1 MGTTVDSLD
10 IQLKMQS
17 QDASDAIEVLI
28 GNLGTLNN
36 SLTKINGSSLSGV
49 ANGVDKLSRSMQG
62 LKGVGAVDYNRLA
75 RGIEKISNLDSKQI
89 ANAATALKG
98 LGKGL
103 SSLNTASVSGTAKQ
117 VEELAKSVS
126 RFGYTSSKKAIDNIP
141 HLANA
146 MKDLMTTLSKA
157 PRVSQNLI
165 DMTNAL
171 AKLARTGASSG
182 KAATSLSRSLNTY
195 TKATGKASLGT
206 KGLASA
212 FAKMYASYLLIF
224 RGISKL
230 GEAIELSS
238 SLTEVQ
244 NVVDATFGNYSDKIE
259 KLADVSISDYGMSE
273 LTAKTIASRFQAMG
287 TAAGFTQGQMADMSV
302 ELTKLTADMSSFYNV
317 AQEDVARSLWSVFT
331 GETEPMRKYGLDL
344 TYATLQEW
352 ALKQGMDANIY
363 TMSQMEKVMLRYQ
376 YVMANTE
383 VVQGDFVRTMDTWA
397 NQVRILQEQ
406 IKAFGTVIGT
416 GFISAFK
423 PFLQTLNNVMAKV
436 IDFTENVL
444 NALGNIFGWKF
455 EISGGGITDDLADSM
470 GDTAIDTGDA
480 AGSAGDL
487 SDNLGDAAKN
497 AKKLYSTVLGI
508 DELNIN
514 NPNTGSSGSG
524 SGSSGGSGGSGSGG
538 AGTGTGSGLT
548 TTISRNDAILKAY
561 ESSIDSLYELGE
573 YIGDTLTKTLNSINW
588 DKVYQGAR
596 NFGKGLADFLNGLI
610 SPELFGAVG
619 RTIAGAL
626 NTAIYAALSF
636 GETFDFYDFGVSIA
650 TGINEFFRTFDF
662 GALAQTLNVW
672 VNGIEESI
680 IAALS
685 HINWGNIFKSIY
697 DFISNLEFDT
707 AILVGWY
714 ALPKL
719 FKSITSNKFVKG
731 FTTLSKA
738 LAGNQTALLA
748 LSKSYPKLSKA
759 VNVARKAFQN
769 FQFGVI
775 NGNIMTGLN
784 EGILTV
790 RNSLTKMQKGVIGVI
805 SVFAEFS
812 FVKDAFYD
820 IAYGSDNLVISL
832 GKIAVGAGAAAAALK
847 LIGLSNP
854 LTAIITGATALISAF
869 VGINSAMTDI
879 AENSMFETLKT
890 TGTVT
895 LEELGEVAKDSFE
908 KITFGVDSSIEKLNQ
923 IETTKESIDNTVV
936 SIGSMRAAIDNG
948 AYTASEKVPE
958 IIDQFQSL
966 LDQSK
971 NIFNEEYN
979 TIVGNV
985 VGAWA
990 DILEAQGQTVPEVV
1004 AQLAS
1009 LRDQGTSA
1017 YSDLE
1022 SSING
1027 LIEQYQNGTLSAE
1040 DFYEKSMPLF
1050 EQLKSFNDDGA
1061 VDQTTQAIRDLG
1073 GSLDL
1078 SQYITDDSFD
1088 TSAFQN
1094 YMDTVIQTA
1103 TEGKN
1108 NLTTLGEEN
1117 KQALQDYKSQ
1127 LESLGIDTSQF
1138 DWAALYG
1145 ASDEQVSTGIAN
1157 IDAAYQDYANQIQ
1170 NALVQQLP
1178 AVVEQA
1184 TKDYDKLNPFQK
1196 IFTSEEK
1203 YVNDYI
1209 KTWKENTLTPITDS
1223 IQSSFE
1229 QLGIDGQVWAG
1240 EASEKLVDSI
1250 FDSVTTYTS
1259 NSMPVTTET
1268 LKENW
1273 KTILN
1278 DSLSGAAEAVDAESY
1293 GKDTVTGYN
1302 NGVADNVQSSYEKI
1316 REWMDGID
1324 QSIHDS
1330 SMEFGSPSKTAK
1342 NYGKDTVT
1350 GYNNGLIESLPSTKA
1365 VINSYMNGVA
1375 NSFATQASKIGKS
1388 MVSSFSSAWSEIR
1401 EIFLPAIDFFGNTFN
1416 SAYNSVKLAFQPMN
1430 LMFHSEWDDTKAVF
1444 KDVQSFFKSGFTSAY
1459 RAITSAFSGLS
1470 TFFRG
1475 IANDIVDPIES
1486 AINAVIKGMN
1496 WILDEVGSSKNISL
1510 WSAPNFATGSDGL
1523 PQDTLGVVNDQPGST
1538 YKELIV
1544 PPSGKPFIP
1553 EGRNVMLPLEKGTKI
1568 MPAKQTKAFMSG
1580 MPHFAKGIGDFFGSA
1595 WKSYSS
1601 YTGDILDYMN
1611 KPKEL
1616 LQIATD
1622 KYTNVSGWKSS
1633 VGTMA
1638 TYTAKTIVDNAVSYI
1653 SKIMDEMLTV
1663 KYNPSAGVEQ
1673 WRNLAAKALQMTG
1686 QYSASNLNLLLYQMQ
1701 TESGGNPNAINNWDI
1716 NAKNGTPS
1724 KGLMQVI
1731 DPTFK
1736 AYAMK
1741 GYNTNIYD
1749 PLSNMIAAI
1758 RYTVSRYGSLANG
1771 WKGHGYASGIGK
1783 INLSD
1788 LIPAY
1793 EVGGFPEDGLFFANH
1808 NELVGR
1814 FDNGRTVV
1822 ANNINIQSGIKE
1834 GVKEAVAEIL
1844 APYLQQIAQNT
1855 RETADKDFNVDVD
1868 GRSLVSAYDRRKT
1881 RNGYSFTG

>member
-10 IQLKMQS
+10 IQLQMQS
-17 QDASDAIEVLI
+17 QRAITSIDTLI
-28 GNLGTLNN
+28 SRLGRLN
-36 SLTKINGSSLSGV
+36 SSLATVNSRGFATMGSGINKL
-49 ANGVDKLSRSMQG
+49 ANSTSNFSKNTKNADFS
-62 LKGVGAVDYNRLA
+62 RLA
-75 RGIEKISNLDSKQI
+75 RNIKTLNSIDTSQISKLSGALKTLSGGLSSISGVTFNASGLNEITSALRKLGGIKGTSGTENLSKISNNLGQFVRQMNEIGSLTFNVDNLSMLISSISKLGSKSSNNATKNLPTISAQI
-89 ANAATALKG
+89 QNFVRQLNKIG
-98 LGKGL
+98 SL
-103 SSLNTASVSGTAKQ
+103 SFDTKNLSDLITSI
-117 VEELAKSVS
+117 S

-141 HLANA
+141 KIEVA
-146 MKDLMTTLSKA
+146 MKNLITTLSKA

-171 AKLARTGASSG
+171 ANLARTGASSG
-182 KAATSLSRSLNTY
+182 KAATSLSRSLDTY
-195 TKATGKASLGT
+195 TKSTSKASSGT

-212 FAKMYASYLLIF
+212 LGKMYASYWLLF
-224 RGISKL
+224 RAFQKIGQSITLASDL
-230 GEAIELSS
+230 V
-238 SLTEVQ
+238 EVQ
-244 NVVDATFGNYSDKIE
+244 NVVNTVFGDMTAKVEQYADRSIE
-259 KLADVSISDYGMSE
+259 QFGMSE
-273 LTAKTIASRFQAMG
+273 LALKQYASRFQAMG
-287 TAAGFTQGQMADMSV
+287 SAMGIDSGIIGQANSFLNKSTNGYVALSDSMADVS
-302 ELTKLTADMSSFYNV
+302 LTLTQLTADMASFYNV
-317 AQEDVARSLWSVFT
+317 EQSAVAEDLAAIFT
-331 GETEPMRKYGLDL
+331 GETRPLRTYGLDL
-344 TYATLQEW
+344 TQATLAEW
-352 ALKQGMDANIY
+352 AMKQGLDANIRS
-363 TMSQMEKVMLRYQ
+363 MSQAEKTMLRYQ
-376 YVMANTE
+376 YVLANTTAA
-383 VVQGDFVRTMDTWA
+383 QGDFARTANTWA
-397 NQVRILQEQ
+397 NQLRILQEQ
-406 IKAFGTVIGT
+406 LKKWASVIGT
-416 GFISAFK
+416 GFIAAFK
-423 PFLQTLNNVMAKV
+423 PFLQTLNTVMAKV

-455 EISGGGITDDLADSM
+455 EITGGGITDDLADSM

-514 NPNTGSSGSG
+514 NPNTGSAGSG
-524 SGSSGGSGGSGSGG
+524 SGGSGGTGGSGSGG
-538 AGTGTGSGLT
+538 AGAGTGSGLT
-548 TTISRNDAILKAY
+548 TTISRNDAILEAY
-561 ESSIDSLYELGE
+561 ESSIDSLYKLGE
-573 YIGDTLTKTLNSINW
+573 YIGNTLTKTLNSINW
-588 DKVYQGAR
+588 DRVYQGAR

-610 SPELFGAVG
+610 SPDLFGAVG

-672 VNGIEESI
+672 VNGIEEAI

-748 LSKSYPKLSKA
+748 LTQSYPKLSKA

-790 RNSLTKMQKGVIGVI
+790 RNSLTKMQKGVIGAI

-812 FVKDAFYD
+812 LVKDAFYD
-820 IAYGSDNLVISL
+820 LAMGSDNLVISL

-847 LIGLSNP
+847 LMGLSNP
-854 LTAIITGATALISAF
+854 FTAVITGATALLAAIIG
-869 VGINSAMTDI
+869 VNSAMTEQKQI
-879 AENSMFETLKT
+879 AEEQEQMKMYGDTLDNITQKTNELADGIKRRAEEAQKYVETA
-890 TGTVT
+890 GV
-895 LEELGEVAKDSFE
+895 GEMAMASDLADRYFNLAE
-908 KITFGVDSSIEKLNQ
+908 
-923 IETTKESIDNTVV
+923 KESLTNT
-936 SIGSMRAAIDNG
+936 
-948 AYTASEKVPE
+948 EKE
-958 IIDQFQSL
+958 EMQRLAQSL
-966 LDQSK
+966 VEQLPELE
-971 NIFNEEYN
+971 NYYN
-979 TIVGNV
+979 TQTGLLDTNREALQKMIDERLREIQLSAIEDKLKEAYQDQAEALFSLNESAERVNDTQEKMNGLLENQASAWQDVQDLQAYNLLSEQIKNATGNT
-985 VGAWA
+985 
-990 DILEAQGQTVPEVV
+990 E
-1004 AQLAS
+1004 S
-1009 LRDQGTSA
+1009 LKEQQDALWDKLTNNGETEFPSMDALLQK
-1017 YSDLE
+1017 YSD
-1022 SSING
+1022 
-1027 LIEQYQNGTLSAE
+1027 A
-1040 DFYEKSMPLF
+1040 
-1050 EQLKSFNDDGA
+1050 
-1061 VDQTTQAIRDLG
+1061 TT
-1073 GSLDL
+1073 
-1078 SQYITDDSFD
+1078 
-1088 TSAFQN
+1088 
-1094 YMDTVIQTA
+1094 
-1103 TEGKN
+1103 
-1108 NLTTLGEEN
+1108 
-1117 KQALQDYKSQ
+1117 ALQDYEDDYNEVMADFGTNQ
-1127 LESLGIDTSQF
+1127 EAYNTATESITKLSDMLGQGMVS
-1138 DWAALYG
+1138 AA
-1145 ASDEQVSTGIAN
+1145 E
-1157 IDAAYQDYANQIQ
+1157 
-1170 NALVQQLP
+1170 
-1178 AVVEQA
+1178 
-1184 TKDYDKLNPFQK
+1184 
-1196 IFTSEEK
+1196 
-1203 YVNDYI
+1203 
-1209 KTWKENTLTPITDS
+1209 
-1223 IQSSFE
+1223 
-1229 QLGIDGQVWAG
+1229 DGVAG
-1240 EASEKLVDSI
+1240 
-1250 FDSVTTYTS
+1250 F
-1259 NSMPVTTET
+1259 TET
-1268 LKENW
+1268 FNVD
-1273 KTILN
+1273 TTMQ
-1278 DSLSGAAEAVDAESY
+1278 SAAMQQAL
-1293 GKDTVTGYN
+1293 DTYN
-1302 NGVADNVQSSYEKI
+1302 AF
-1316 REWMDGID
+1316 REGLDE
-1324 QSIHDS
+1324 H
-1330 SMEFGSPSKTAK
+1330 SPSKKFAQSGSNSISGYILGVNTSAPIAIAAMQVLAAK
-1342 NYGKDTVT
+1342 
-1350 GYNNGLIESLPSTKA
+1350 I
-1365 VINSYMNGVA
+1365 A
-1375 NSFATQASKIGKS
+1375 NSFGEGLTNSIKKVAQNIPTYFSTAWTGISTIFSVAPQYFST
-1388 MVSSFSSAWSEIR
+1388 VFTSS
-1401 EIFLPAIDFFGNTFN
+1401 
-1416 SAYNSVKLAFQPMN
+1416 YNMIKVAFQSMDA
-1430 LMFHSEWDDTKAVF
+1430 MFHKEWDDTKAVF
-1444 KDVQSFFKSGFTSAY
+1444 KDVTSFFRNGFTSAY

-1470 TFFRG
+1470 SFFRG
-1475 IANDIVDPIES
+1475 VANDIIDPIGD
-1486 AINAVIKGMN
+1486 AINGVIKGMN

-1510 WSAPNFATGSDGL
+1510 WSAPNFATGSNGI

-1568 MPAKQTKAFMSG
+1568 MPAKQTKVFMSG

-1622 KYTNVSGWKSS
+1622 KYTNISGWKSS

-1638 TYTAKTIVDNAVSYI
+1638 AYTAKTIVDNAVSYI

-1822 ANNINIQSGIKE
+1822 ANNTNIQSGIKE

-1855 RETADKDFNVDVD
+1855 RETADKDFAVDVD
-1868 GRSLVSAYDRRKT
+1868 GRSLVSAYDRRKS
-1881 RNGYSFTG
+1881 RNGFSFT

>member
-10 IQLKMQS
+10 IQLQMQS
-17 QDASDAIEVLI
+17 QRAVTSIDTLI
-28 GNLGTLNN
+28 SRLGTLNA
-36 SLTKINGSSLSGV
+36 SLTKINGSGLTGV
-49 ANGVDKLSRSMQG
+49 ANGVNKLSNAMQG
-62 LKGVGAVDYNRLA
+62 LKSVGAVDYNRLA
-75 RGIEKISNLDSKQI
+75 TGIEKIANLDSKQI
-89 ANAATALKG
+89 ASAATALKG

-103 SSLNTASVSGTAKQ
+103 SSLNSASVSGTADQ
-117 VEELAKSVS
+117 VAELAKSIS

-141 HLANA
+141 KLATA
-146 MKDLMTTLSKA
+146 MKDLMTSLSKA

-182 KAATSLSRSLNTY
+182 KAATSLSRSLDTY
-195 TKATGKASLGT
+195 TKSTGKAKSGT

-212 FAKMYASYLLIF
+212 LGKMYASYWLLF
-224 RGISKL
+224 RAFQKIGQSITLASDL
-230 GEAIELSS
+230 V
-238 SLTEVQ
+238 EVQ
-244 NVVDATFGNYSDKIE
+244 NVVNTVFGDMTAKVEQYADRSIE
-259 KLADVSISDYGMSE
+259 QFGMSE
-273 LTAKTIASRFQAMG
+273 LAFKQYASRFQAMG
-287 TAAGFTQGQMADMSV
+287 SAMGIDSGIIGQANKFLNKSTNGYVALSDSMADVS
-302 ELTKLTADMSSFYNV
+302 LTLTQLTADMASFYNV
-317 AQEDVARSLWSVFT
+317 EQSAVAEDLAAIFT
-331 GETEPMRKYGLDL
+331 GETRPLRTYGLDL
-344 TYATLQEW
+344 TQATLSEW
-352 ALKQGMDANIY
+352 AMKQGLDANIQS
-363 TMSQMEKVMLRYQ
+363 MSQAEKTMLRYQ
-376 YVMANTE
+376 YVLANTTAA
-383 VVQGDFVRTMDTWA
+383 QGDFARTANTWA

-406 IKAFGTVIGT
+406 IKKWASVIGT
-416 GFISAFK
+416 GFIAAFK
-423 PFLQTLNNVMAKV
+423 PFLQTLNTVMARV

-455 EISGGGITDDLADSM
+455 EITGGGITDDLADSM
-470 GDTAIDTGDA
+470 GDTAVDTGDA

-487 SDNLGDAAKN
+487 SDNLGDAASN

-514 NPNTGSSGSG
+514 NPDTGNTGGSG
-524 SGSSGGSGGSGSGG
+524 SGGNGGSGGSGSGG
-538 AGTGTGSGLT
+538 GAGSTGSGLT

-588 DKVYQGAR
+588 DSVYQGAR

-662 GALAQTLNVW
+662 GALAETLNVW

-812 FVKDAFYD
+812 LVKDAFYD
-820 IAYGSDNLVISL
+820 LAMGTDNVVGSIAQIGASAGVASL
-832 GKIAVGAGAAAAALK
+832 ALYTAFGPAGVAVGAITGLVGALFGLNKAFEEQEEIDLFGDKLSNITSKINETSEALK
-847 LIGLSNP
+847 NRAEESKNFIETSGLAEASMAQDLSEKYFDLADKES
-854 LTAIITGATALISAF
+854 LTNEEKLEMQNLAKAL
-869 VGINSAMTDI
+869 V
-879 AENSMFETLKT
+879 ETLPELQNYYNEETGLLDT
-890 TGTVT
+890 TR
-895 LEELGEVAKDSFE
+895 
-908 KITFGVDSSIEKLNQ
+908 
-923 IETTKESIDNTVV
+923 ESIDKLIQSRLREIQLSAVEEELTQAYKDQREALENLEAALEPANTAQEK
-936 SIGSMRAAIDNG
+936 MNELNKEYQELADKQKLLEDYNEL
-948 AYTASEKVPE
+948 SEK
-958 IIDQFQSL
+958 I
-966 LDQSK
+966 
-971 NIFNEEYN
+971 N
-979 TIVGNV
+979 TATG
-985 VGAWA
+985 
-990 DILEAQGQTVPEVV
+990 D
-1004 AQLAS
+1004 
-1009 LRDQGTSA
+1009 TS
-1017 YSDLE
+1017 
-1022 SSING
+1022 G
-1027 LIEQYQNGTLSAE
+1027 LIEQQQELWNELTDNGKDTN
-1040 DFYEKSMPLF
+1040 YLF
-1050 EQLKSFNDDGA
+1050 PDYISQKMND
-1061 VDQTTQAIRDLG
+1061 VSIEMDLFKNKYNEAL
-1073 GSLDL
+1073 GSLSDAQEAYDAVGNNIETL
-1078 SQYITDDSFD
+1078 TD
-1088 TSAFQN
+1088 
-1094 YMDTVIQTA
+1094 M
-1103 TEGKN
+1103 
-1108 NLTTLGEEN
+1108 
-1117 KQALQDYKSQ
+1117 
-1127 LESLGIDTSQF
+1127 LE
-1138 DWAALYG
+1138 
-1145 ASDEQVSTGIAN
+1145 TGM
-1157 IDAAYQDYANQIQ
+1157 IDAANNSAEGYVNTLSQNESMANSVTEKANELLEAFAEAQDSHSPSKKFASLGVDSITGYILGVNTSTPIAIVAIQ
-1170 NALVQQLP
+1170 AF
-1178 AVVEQA
+1178 A
-1184 TKDYDKLNPFQK
+1184 TKISKIFGDSITSGMKKTASSMPTYFENAWDSIMAVFSVAPTYFSV
-1196 IFTSEEK
+1196 IFTSS
-1203 YVNDYI
+1203 YNMI
-1209 KTWKENTLTPITDS
+1209 K
-1223 IQSSFE
+1223 
-1229 QLGIDGQVWAG
+1229 
-1240 EASEKLVDSI
+1240 
-1250 FDSVTTYTS
+1250 
-1259 NSMPVTTET
+1259 
-1268 LKENW
+1268 
-1273 KTILN
+1273 
-1278 DSLSGAAEAVDAESY
+1278 
-1293 GKDTVTGYN
+1293 
-1302 NGVADNVQSSYEKI
+1302 VA
-1316 REWMDGID
+1316 
-1324 QSIHDS
+1324 
-1330 SMEFGSPSKTAK
+1330 
-1342 NYGKDTVT
+1342 
-1350 GYNNGLIESLPSTKA
+1350 
-1365 VINSYMNGVA
+1365 
-1375 NSFATQASKIGKS
+1375 FA
-1388 MVSSFSSAWSEIR
+1388 
-1401 EIFLPAIDFFGNTFN
+1401 
-1416 SAYNSVKLAFQPMN
+1416 PMN
-1430 LMFHSEWDDTKAVF
+1430 TMFHKEWDDTKAVF

-1475 IANDIVDPIES
+1475 IANNIVDPIES
-1486 AINAVIKGMN
+1486 AINGVIKGMN

-1622 KYTNVSGWKSS
+1622 KYTNISGWKSS

-1638 TYTAKTIVDNAVSYI
+1638 AYTAKTIVDNAVSYI

-1736 AYAMK
+1736 AYAYP
-1741 GYNTNIYD
+1741 GYDKNIYD
-1749 PLSNMIAAI
+1749 PLSNMLAAI
-1758 RYTVSRYGSLANG
+1758 RYTLSRYGSLANG

-1808 NELVGR
+1808 NELVGQ
-1814 FDNGRTVV
+1814 FDNGRTAV
-1822 ANNINIQSGIKE
+1822 ANNANIQSGIKE

-1855 RETADKDFNVDVD
+1855 RETADKDFAVDVD
-1868 GRSLVSAYDRRKT
+1868 GRSLVSAYDRRKN
-1881 RNGYSFTG
+1881 RNGFSFT

>member
-1 MGTTVDSLD
+1 MGIEVDSLE
-10 IQLKMQS
+10 IPLKTHS
-17 QDASDAIEVLI
+17 QTAIKSIDTLIDRLGVL
-28 GNLGTLNN
+28 NT
-36 SLTKINGSSLSGV
+36 SLTKINGSGLTGV
-49 ANGVDKLSRSMQG
+49 ANGVNKLSNAMQG
-62 LKGVGAVDYNRLA
+62 MKSVGTADFTRLA
-75 RGIEKISNLDSKQI
+75 TNITKIASLDSKSINRAASAIGQI
-89 ANAATALKG
+89 SKSLGSLK
-98 LGKGL
+98 
-103 SSLNTASVSGTAKQ
+103 SVSVSGTSKQ
-117 VEELAKSVS
+117 VAELASGISKLGYKSS
-126 RFGYTSSKKAIDNIP
+126 TKAIDNIP
-141 HLANA
+141 KLADA
-146 MKDLMTTLSKA
+146 MRDLMSSLSKA

-182 KAATSLSRSLNTY
+182 KAATSLSRSLDTY
-195 TKATGKASLGT
+195 TKSTGKASSGT

-212 FAKMYASYLLIF
+212 LGKMYASYWLLF
-224 RGISKL
+224 RAFQKIGQSITLASDL
-230 GEAIELSS
+230 V
-238 SLTEVQ
+238 EVQ
-244 NVVDATFGNYSDKIE
+244 NVVNTVFGDMTAKVEQYADRSIE
-259 KLADVSISDYGMSE
+259 QFGMSE
-273 LTAKTIASRFQAMG
+273 LAFKQYASRFQAMG
-287 TAAGFTQGQMADMSV
+287 SAMGIDSGLIGQANSFLNKSTNGYVALSDSMADVS
-302 ELTKLTADMSSFYNV
+302 LTLTQLTADMASFYNV
-317 AQEDVARSLWSVFT
+317 EQSAVAEDLAAIFT
-331 GETEPMRKYGLDL
+331 GETRPLRTYGLDL
-344 TYATLQEW
+344 TQATLSEW
-352 ALKQGMDANIY
+352 AMKQGLDANIQS
-363 TMSQMEKVMLRYQ
+363 MSQAEKTMLRYQ
-376 YVMANTE
+376 YVLANTTAA
-383 VVQGDFVRTMDTWA
+383 QNDFQRTANTWA
-397 NQVRILQEQ
+397 NQLRILQEQ
-406 IKAFGTVIGT
+406 LKKWASVVGT
-416 GFISAFK
+416 GFIAAFK
-423 PFLQTLNNVMAKV
+423 PFLQTLNIVMAKV

-480 AGSAGDL
+480 AGNAGDL

-524 SGSSGGSGGSGSGG
+524 SGGSGGTGGSGSGG
-538 AGTGTGSGLT
+538 AGAGTGTGLT
-548 TTISRNDAILKAY
+548 TTMTRNDAILKAY

-573 YIGDTLTKTLNSINW
+573 YIGDTLKKTLNSIDW
-588 DKVYQGAR
+588 DSVYQGAR

-672 VNGIEESI
+672 VNGIEEAI

-707 AILVGWY
+707 AILIGWY

-731 FTTLSKA
+731 FTTLAKA
-738 LAGNQTALLA
+738 LAGNQSALLA
-748 LSKSYPKLSKA
+748 LSQSYPKLSNA

-784 EGILTV
+784 EGILAV
-790 RNSLTKMQKGVIGVI
+790 RNSLTNMQKGVIGVI

-812 FVKDAFYD
+812 LVKDAFYD
-820 IAYGSDNLVISL
+820 LAMGTDNVVGSIAQIGASAGVASL
-832 GKIAVGAGAAAAALK
+832 ALYTAFGPAGVAVGAITGLIASLVGLNKAFEEQEEIDLFGDKLSNITSKINETSEALK
-847 LIGLSNP
+847 NRAEESKNFIETSGLAEASMAQDLSEKYFNLADKES
-854 LTAIITGATALISAF
+854 LTNEEKLEMQNLAKAL
-869 VGINSAMTDI
+869 V
-879 AENSMFETLKT
+879 ETLPELQNYYNEETGLLDT
-890 TGTVT
+890 TR
-895 LEELGEVAKDSFE
+895 
-908 KITFGVDSSIEKLNQ
+908 
-923 IETTKESIDNTVV
+923 ESIDNLIQSRLREIQLSAVEEELTQAYKDQ
-936 SIGSMRAAIDNG
+936 REALENLEAALEPAN
-948 AYTASEKVPE
+948 TAQEKMNELNKEYQELADKQKLLEDYNELSEK
-958 IIDQFQSL
+958 I
-966 LDQSK
+966 
-971 NIFNEEYN
+971 N
-979 TIVGNV
+979 TATG
-985 VGAWA
+985 
-990 DILEAQGQTVPEVV
+990 D
-1004 AQLAS
+1004 
-1009 LRDQGTSA
+1009 TS
-1017 YSDLE
+1017 
-1022 SSING
+1022 G
-1027 LIEQYQNGTLSAE
+1027 LIEQQQELWNELTDNGKDTNYLFPDYISQKMSDVSIEMDLFKDKYNEALGTLSDAQE
-1040 DFYEKSMPLF
+1040 AYD
-1050 EQLKSFNDDGA
+1050 A
-1061 VDQTTQAIRDLG
+1061 V
-1073 GSLDL
+1073 GSNIETL
-1078 SQYITDDSFD
+1078 TD
-1088 TSAFQN
+1088 
-1094 YMDTVIQTA
+1094 M
-1103 TEGKN
+1103 
-1108 NLTTLGEEN
+1108 
-1117 KQALQDYKSQ
+1117 
-1127 LESLGIDTSQF
+1127 LE
-1138 DWAALYG
+1138 
-1145 ASDEQVSTGIAN
+1145 TGM
-1157 IDAAYQDYANQIQ
+1157 IDAANNSADGYANTLSQNESMANSVTEKANELLEAFAEAQDSHSPSKKFASLGVDSITGYILGINTSTPIAIVAIQ
-1170 NALVQQLP
+1170 AF
-1178 AVVEQA
+1178 A
-1184 TKDYDKLNPFQK
+1184 TKISKIFGDSITSGMKKTASAIPKYFANAWAGITAVFSVAPTYFSV
-1196 IFTSEEK
+1196 IFTSS
-1203 YVNDYI
+1203 YNMI
-1209 KTWKENTLTPITDS
+1209 K
-1223 IQSSFE
+1223 
-1229 QLGIDGQVWAG
+1229 
-1240 EASEKLVDSI
+1240 
-1250 FDSVTTYTS
+1250 
-1259 NSMPVTTET
+1259 
-1268 LKENW
+1268 
-1273 KTILN
+1273 
-1278 DSLSGAAEAVDAESY
+1278 
-1293 GKDTVTGYN
+1293 
-1302 NGVADNVQSSYEKI
+1302 VA
-1316 REWMDGID
+1316 
-1324 QSIHDS
+1324 
-1330 SMEFGSPSKTAK
+1330 
-1342 NYGKDTVT
+1342 
-1350 GYNNGLIESLPSTKA
+1350 
-1365 VINSYMNGVA
+1365 
-1375 NSFATQASKIGKS
+1375 FA
-1388 MVSSFSSAWSEIR
+1388 
-1401 EIFLPAIDFFGNTFN
+1401 
-1416 SAYNSVKLAFQPMN
+1416 PMN
-1430 LMFHSEWDDTKAVF
+1430 TMFHKEWDDTKAVF

-1486 AINAVIKGMN
+1486 AINGVIKGMN

-1510 WSAPNFATGSDGL
+1510 WSAPNFATGSNGI

-1601 YTGDILDYMN
+1601 YTGNILDYMN

-1638 TYTAKTIVDNAVSYI
+1638 AYTAKTIVDNAVSYI

-1808 NELVGR
+1808 NELVGQ
-1814 FDNGRTVV
+1814 FSNGKTAV
-1822 ANNINIQSGIKE
+1822 ANNPDIQKGIE
-1834 GVKEAVAEIL
+1834 EAAYRGFVRASAE
-1844 APYLQQIAQNT
+1844 NT
-1855 RETADKDFNVDVD
+1855 RETSLLEELIDAVREGKQIVVD
-1868 GRSLVSAYDRRKT
+1868 GRELVTAYDKRKN
-1881 RNGYSFTG
+1881 RNGFSFT